1 MNILIIGGTRFLGKL
16 LVEKF
21 ILSEDINLTVLS
33 RNPLVNQFK
42 CNTLNYEKK
51 EGLKHLKGIHFD
63 LVYDFLAYDRKDII
77 NIKRYLN
84 FSKYLFVS
92 TVWIKKLNLNNSI
105 DELVNDL
112 DRKQISRLRPTTKNY
127 LLGKRD
133 AENTL
138 CDLFDKKVFNIIR
151 LPIFFGINDHTKR
164 LSFYLSRLSKNE
176 PLMIVN
182 SGENICQIAYVEDLA
197 KLFYLF
203 SERKIIK
210 TIINALPNK
219 GISLNNFINT
229 LKKHNNSD
237 SKIIHVSD
245 YILKKKFPR
254 YLDMEPLWKENFIE
268 TGNNNIFKTLN
279 FSLTDTDKWVKIVSK
294 KINKNHFCTKE
305 FLYQE
310 KKIIN
315 KILHN

>member
-16 LVEKF
+16 LAEKF
-21 ILSEDINLTVLS
+21 ILSKEINLTVLS

-51 EGLKHLKGIHFD
+51 EGLKYLKDIHFD
-63 LVYDFLAYDRKDII
+63 LVYDFLAYDRDDII
-77 NIKRYLN
+77 GIKRDLN
-84 FSKYLFVS
+84 FSKYLFIS
-92 TVWIKKLNLNNSI
+92 TAWVKKLNLNNSI
-105 DELVNDL
+105 DKLVHDL
-112 DRKQISRLRPTTKNY
+112 DKKHVSKLSPTTKKY

-138 CDLFDKKVFNIIR
+138 CDLFDKKLFNIIR

-176 PLMIVN
+176 PLIIVN

-197 KLFYLF
+197 KLLYHF
-203 SERKIIK
+203 SEEKIIK
-210 TIINALPNK
+210 KIINALPNNS
-219 GISLNNFINT
+219 ISVNNFIKT
-229 LKKHNNSD
+229 LKKYNNSN

-245 YILKKKFPR
+245 YILKKEFPE

-268 TGNNNIFKTLN
+268 TGNNNIFKELN
-279 FSLTDTDKWVKIVSK
+279 FTLTDIDKWIKIVSK
-294 KINKNHFCTKE
+294 KINKDYFCTKE
-305 FLYQE
+305 FLYKE

-315 KILHN
+315 EILYK